1 MKGLKLEPGCRHA
14 WVTWLNLFLLKSK
27 PPTSARIAPS
37 CGVIEISAPSS
48 CGNWVIDHAPCAS
61 FRSIIWLE
69 QILGLRIQRRQE
81 AARHRRDSP
90 AARFQWPGRAPGAYP
105 ATQ

>member
-48 CGNWVIDHAPCAS
+48 C
-61 FRSIIWLE
+61 
-69 QILGLRIQRRQE
+69 QLGDRPRALRVFPHPDDSARPDADCVRRARQE
-81 AARHRRDSP
+81 RVGDR
-90 AARFQWPGRAPGAYP
+90 
-105 ATQ
+105 TQALVANAQRLTAQ

>member
-27 PPTSARIAPS
+27 PLTSARIAPS

-61 FRSIIWLE
+61 FRTRMT
-69 QILGLRIQRRQE
+69 GPGRMRICVRRARQE
-81 AARHRRDSP
+81 RVGDR
-90 AARFQWPGRAPGAYP
+90 
-105 ATQ
+105 TQALVANAQRLTAQ